1 MKFFKK
7 VESNRVGGAYSDH
20 EDSKNGD
27 QAAATASVFSQPQLL
42 IGIIMNTTTRFSVL
56 LSTLVLA
63 AAPAM
68 ATTPSGTGE
77 FALQTS
83 SETTSSLT
91 RDAVMAEALQSNVL
105 DKNGEIAPK
114 PVQAKR
120 STLTREA
127 VQAMAVRSAETHDFN
142 SEISM

>member
-1 MKFFKK
+1 
-7 VESNRVGGAYSDH
+7 
-20 EDSKNGD
+20 
-27 QAAATASVFSQPQLL
+27 
-42 IGIIMNTTTRFSVL
+42 MNTTTRFSIL

-68 ATTPSGTGE
+68 ATTPSGVGE

-83 SETTSSLT
+83 PMATSSLT
-91 RDAVMAEALQSNVL
+91 RDAVMAEALQSSVL
-105 DKNGEIAPK
+105 DKNGEVAPMT
-114 PVQAKR
+114 VQAQR

-142 SEISM
+142 GEISM

>member
-1 MKFFKK
+1 
-7 VESNRVGGAYSDH
+7 
-20 EDSKNGD
+20 
-27 QAAATASVFSQPQLL
+27 
-42 IGIIMNTTTRFSVL
+42 MNTTARFSIL

-105 DKNGEIAPK
+105 DKNGEIAPM